1 MNKKYVLVLW
11 PESQEFMEHPRFTE
25 CYLLQASNEQAH
37 FDAAYFI
44 PEDLFEEVTA
54 VENKG

>member
-11 PESQEFMEHPRFTE
+11 PQSQEFMEHPRFIE
-25 CYLLQASNEQAH
+25 CYVLKALDDE
-37 FDAAYFI
+37 DVVDLAYFV

-54 VENKG
+54 EEDK